1 MQTLFRLGKKLVDLT
16 PIPFWFA
23 QGRRE
28 LRQRYRDGVS
38 ILFYAASETFFDVEI
53 RGRKNF
59 TFTPGTLIACSHK
72 RDADVAIV
80 IPHLYNFRR
89 PTRQRRM
96 RGLYEVTRDDFMEK
110 GFLVAYF
117 PWLDWA
123 RPVLARIN
131 IARPMRDLQTCPV
144 KLPDEQTISQLLQ
157 ETIRIEGNLKAI
169 EAIEDEWRVKMLGTE
184 ANNPRLTL
192 KDAFLRAPLALLSQ
206 YATPRIFK
214 EHLYIRIR
222 ERHYQLMKQQLH
234 GMTRILERGG
244 SIFIFPEGK
253 VTPNGRF
260 GKIRAALTRVV
271 QGARTEVRMLPANV
285 TYDYMDSVRRPK
297 AIMVIGKEITNI
309 KSFPKNELADLVGKE
324 IAGLAVLTMSGL
336 ASRYLLEAVE
346 NGKDKVHYA
355 IMRDELWNQL
365 CELKA
370 TGLEVDMRLETRA
383 GFEKRLQ
390 SYIHYCKSKGGIFL
404 SEVTRQESKAQVR
417 DSEWLALDVLALNR
431 KECHKPGDHPV
442 LYCANELMSLLEA
455 RDLVE
460 EQVAETDNVISF
472 QNYRRQGNAV

>member
-1 MQTLFRLGKKLVDLT
+1 
-16 PIPFWFA
+16 
-23 QGRRE
+23 
-28 LRQRYRDGVS
+28 
-38 ILFYAASETFFDVEI
+38 
-53 RGRKNF
+53 
-59 TFTPGTLIACSHK
+59 
-72 RDADVAIV
+72 
-80 IPHLYNFRR
+80 
-89 PTRQRRM
+89 
-96 RGLYEVTRDDFMEK
+96 
-110 GFLVAYF
+110 
-117 PWLDWA
+117 
-123 RPVLARIN
+123 
-131 IARPMRDLQTCPV
+131 
-144 KLPDEQTISQLLQ
+144 
-157 ETIRIEGNLKAI
+157 
-169 EAIEDEWRVKMLGTE
+169 
-184 ANNPRLTL
+184 
-192 KDAFLRAPLALLSQ
+192 
-206 YATPRIFK
+206 
-214 EHLYIRIR
+214 
-222 ERHYQLMKQQLH
+222 
-234 GMTRILERGG
+234 MTRILERGG

-297 AIMVIGKEITNI
+297 AIMVIGNEITNI

-346 NGKDKVHYA
+346 NGKGKVHYA

-417 DSEWLALDVLALNR
+417 DSDWLALDVLALNR

-455 RDLVE
+455 RGLVE